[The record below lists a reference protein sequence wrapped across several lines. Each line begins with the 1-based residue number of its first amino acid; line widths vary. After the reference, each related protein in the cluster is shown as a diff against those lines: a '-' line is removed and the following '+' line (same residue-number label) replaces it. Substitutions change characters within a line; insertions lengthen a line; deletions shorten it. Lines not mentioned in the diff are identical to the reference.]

1 MLFAEAVASYV
12 NIFVRKYNE
21 NFLFFVHSS
30 VTLRRS
36 KFQVSHHGKRLMVK
50 RFDFFLKFL
59 VKIFNKNS

>member
-21 NFLFFVHSS
+21 NFLFFVHPP
-30 VTLRRS
+30 VTLRHS
-36 KFQVSHHGKRLMVK
+36 KFHASHNGKRLVVK

>member
-1 MLFAEAVASYV
+1 MFCGGCAPYV

-21 NFLFFVHSS
+21 NFLFFVYSFA
-30 VTLRRS
+30 TLRRAI
-36 KFQVSHHGKRLMVK
+36 FQRGWSGNLLMVK